1 LFFCKK
7 GGRQG
12 ERKGGNAKG
21 ERKGGTQGTLFEK
34 ASLEPRKAM
43 PKTVVFGGIFENN
56 NQMIVK

>member
-1 LFFCKK
+1 V
-7 GGRQG
+7 GREG
-12 ERKGGNAKG
+12 ERKGNAK
-21 ERKGGTQGTLFEK
+21 ETQGTLFEK